1 MLRYRS
7 QNRTKGKTLFKRIAI
22 AAGSAT
28 VALGA
33 LAGGIAAAGPAS
45 ASPLPVETFTGV
57 SHNVTS
63 NVVQLD
69 AQGPAWDHGFI
80 NLGTSGPKSTLFL
93 SRGNIDVRHTTG
105 QPSVKYDPAA
115 CTLTEV
121 DAGRYAI
128 TGGTGAYRHA
138 DGFGTFLITS
148 RARFATVGGLCPS
161 EATLE
166 APSATP
172 LGGETVFRAGG
183 PLWGV
188 TSYRDD
194 HGNGRDNG
202 RSDDN
207 HGLGHDHGKGNDH
220 GHGHGHGPVFP
231 VHGPRY

>member
-1 MLRYRS
+1 M
-7 QNRTKGKTLFKRIAI
+7 FKRIAI

-33 LAGGIAAAGPAS
+33 LAGGVAAAGPAS

-57 SHNVTS
+57 SHSLTS

-80 NLGTSGPKSTLFL
+80 KLVNGPKATLVL

-105 QPSVKYDPAA
+105 QPSVKYDPAT

-121 DAGRYAI
+121 DAGRYAV

-138 DGFGTFLITS
+138 GGYGTFLVTTK
-148 RARFATVGGLCPS
+148 ARFATVGGLCPPK
-161 EATLE
+161 ATLE

-188 TSYRDD
+188 TSYRDNGR
-194 HGNGRDNG
+194 GNGYG
-202 RSDDN
+202 R
-207 HGLGHDHGKGNDH
+207 
-220 GHGHGHGPVFP
+220 GHGPVRLIHP
-231 VHGPRY
+231 VHLPRDPFHHPHS